1 MDQQAFEFIQ
11 MSVDSQGSNVLLL
24 KAGDQEIPVILSM
37 EQLINIKE
45 TVEQILDPQRR
56 LRLQIKNLKKFK
68 RDVFTHYKQ
77 AKDPE
82 IKDQKYKL
90 YEETKKLIIELEQN
104 L

>member
-1 MDQQAFEFIQ
+1 MDHPAFEFVQ
-11 MSVDSQGSNVLLL
+11 MSVDNQGNNVLSL

-37 EQLINIKE
+37 DQLINIKE
-45 TVEQILDPQRR
+45 VIEQILDPQRR

-68 RDVFTHYKQ
+68 REVFTHYKQ

-82 IKDQKYKL
+82 TKNQKYKL
-90 YEETKKLIIELEQN
+90 YDETKKLIIELEQK